1 MGGKWKSSFTLVEG
15 AICTVCSGSLVAQ
28 YESRWLPERGSRCQ
42 VKGGDGRPLSVR
54 TRRGHA
60 AARWLG
66 GWVVPTTRSSWAV
79 AARGLISATRT
90 ARQHWPG
97 KVVSSAWRPA
107 GIVVYS
113 CSVLFSYS
121 QKSCTSLPS
130 RRSSSKRKTTCTCF
144 LPLLFSGDATP
155 AAPTPEV
162 VPSSLGLGAAWDLLL
177 RAASEAIVVLWVRTV
192 FWSSIISSC
201 WERTRVVS
209 TERRSS
215 AADPIVIRYEKSV
228 LSMRIPTTA
237 AKASL
242 TASRLNLP
250 VGDGGGERRRRSM
263 VGVSPSKLGVQGVPC
278 TRPCGGLSS
287 LPSEALR
294 RELKSDGVPKGTD
307 CIFKQAR
314 CAGTAA
320 GRCSNYA
327 VVVNCMPKHHEG
339 QDSETWA

>member
-1 MGGKWKSSFTLVEG
+1 M
-15 AICTVCSGSLVAQ
+15 
-28 YESRWLPERGSRCQ
+28 
-42 VKGGDGRPLSVR
+42 
-54 TRRGHA
+54 
-60 AARWLG
+60 
-66 GWVVPTTRSSWAV
+66 
-79 AARGLISATRT
+79 
-90 ARQHWPG
+90 
-97 KVVSSAWRPA
+97 
-107 GIVVYS
+107 VYS

-121 QKSCTSLPS
+121 QKSCTSLPI
-130 RRSSSKRKTTCTCF
+130 RRSSSKRKTTWTCF
-144 LPLLFSGDATP
+144 LPLLFSGVATP
-155 AAPTPEV
+155 AVPTPEG
-162 VPSSLGLGAAWDLLL
+162 VPSSLGLDAASDLLP
-177 RAASEAIVVLWVRTV
+177 RAASEAIVLLWVRTV
-192 FWSSIISSC
+192 FWSSTISSA

-242 TASRLNLP
+242 AASRLNLP

-307 CIFKQAR
+307 CI
-314 CAGTAA
+314 
-320 GRCSNYA
+320 
-327 VVVNCMPKHHEG
+327 
-339 QDSETWA
+339 